1 MEDSNPE
8 LESFR
13 KQWQEEVTRRAN
25 TTTTQSQSLPFL
37 NNHSSGPSNSSQR
50 PPRPKNIY
58 ENPKTTEEDAV
69 AEPQSLHFDGPS
81 GTTEGIGDDGIY
93 SNGKSTGVKEPQS
106 ALEHYEKAVEKE
118 GQGSLGDSLDLYRK
132 AFRLD
137 DQVDRKYKNK
147 HFPPSAFPPKPT
159 NTNPSNASAT
169 VPNTAQHSLDG
180 PPPTIKQLIESF
192 SGLSIEPAPPEIEG
206 TPAPPCPIADL
217 PDEILIHVFREVG
230 IRDVAELA
238 RVAQVCK
245 RMAYIVATGEQIW
258 KRISVGSEFG
268 FGAMHYQ
275 WQTDIMGSPLDLGP
289 QLLLPSE
296 DSNKDL
302 ALFTPLSSD
311 AITKSLLQSTYLSSW
326 KQMFRLRPRI
336 RFNGCYISTVNY
348 IRPGQAS
355 PSAVA
360 WNSPVHIVTYYRYL
374 RFFRDGTVISLLT
387 TTEPSDVVHNLTKE
401 ILDYH
406 RKNQF
411 SHLPSSVMG
420 DARRG
425 RWRLSSLNDSPPES
439 DLEPSLKPGSSEG
452 TLYVETEGV
461 HEKYLYRMELKL
473 ASAGKT
479 VKNNKLAWK
488 GFWNYNKITDDWGEF
503 TLRNDKAFFWSRV
516 KSYGMGA

>member
-13 KQWQEEVTRRAN
+13 RQWQEEVTRRAN
-25 TTTTQSQSLPFL
+25 TTQSQSLPVS
-37 NNHSSGPSNSSQR
+37 NNQSAGPSPLLQR
-50 PPRPKNIY
+50 PPRSKNIY
-58 ENPKTTEEDAV
+58 ENSQTADEDSIV
-69 AEPQSLHFDGPS
+69 GPRSLHFDGPS
-81 GTTEGIGDDGIY
+81 GTAETVEDDEIHSY
-93 SNGKSTGVKEPQS
+93 GKKTGSSKPQS

-118 GQGSLGDSLDLYRK
+118 VQGNLGDSLDLYRK

-159 NTNPSNASAT
+159 ASNLSNTSAT
-169 VPNTAQHSLDG
+169 GPNATNHSLDG
-180 PPPTIKQLIESF
+180 PAPTIKQLIESF
-192 SGLSIEPAPPEIEG
+192 SDLSIEPVPPEIEG
-206 TPAPPCPIADL
+206 TPAPPCPIASL
-217 PDEILIHVFREVG
+217 PDEILIHIFKEVA
-230 IRDVAELA
+230 IRDVAEFA
-238 RVAQVCK
+238 RLAQVCK
-245 RMAYIVATGEQIW
+245 RIAYLVATGEQIW
-258 KRISVGSEFG
+258 KRISFGSEFG
-268 FGAMHYQ
+268 FGAMHYG
-275 WQTDIMGSPLDLGP
+275 WQTEIMGEPLDIEP
-289 QLLLPSE
+289 QIVLPLE
-296 DSNKDL
+296 DSDKEQ
-302 ALFTPLSSD
+302 APSIPLSNE
-311 AITKSLLQSTYLSSW
+311 AITHSLLQSIYLSSW

-387 TTEPSDVVHNLTKE
+387 TTEPSDVVHHLTKE
-401 ILDYH
+401 LLEYH

-411 SHLPSSVMG
+411 SHLPSSVMC

-439 DLEPSLKPGSSEG
+439 DIEPSLKTGGSEG

-461 HEKYLYRMELKL
+461 HERYLYRMELKMT
-473 ASAGKT
+473 SAGKT
-479 VKNNKLAWK
+479 VKNNKLAWN
-488 GFWNYNKITDDWGEF
+488 GFWNYNKLTDDWAEF
-503 TLRNDKAFFWSRV
+503 TLKNDRPFFWSRV

>member
-13 KQWQEEVTRRAN
+13 RQWQEEVTRRAN
-25 TTTTQSQSLPFL
+25 TTTAQSQSLPL
-37 NNHSSGPSNSSQR
+37 PNTHSSGPSSSSQR

-58 ENPKTTEEDAV
+58 ESSKTTEEYII

-81 GTTEGIGDDGIY
+81 GTAEGIENDGIHSY
-93 SNGKSTGVKEPQS
+93 GGREG
-106 ALEHYEKAVEKE
+106 

-147 HFPPSAFPPKPT
+147 HFPPSAFPPNPT
-159 NTNPSNASAT
+159 ITNPSNASTAGS
-169 VPNTAQHSLDG
+169 NTAQHPLDG

-217 PDEILIHVFREVG
+217 PDEILMHVFQEVG
-230 IRDVAELA
+230 IRDVAEFA

-245 RMAYIVATGEQIW
+245 RMAYLVATGEQIW
-258 KRISVGSEFG
+258 RRISFGSEFG

-275 WQTDIMGSPLDLGP
+275 WQTDITGSPLDIEP
-289 QLLLPSE
+289 QLLLPSQ
-296 DSNKDL
+296 DVNKEP
-302 ALFTPLSSD
+302 ALFTPLSND
-311 AITKSLLQSTYLSSW
+311 TITKSLLQSTYLSSW

-387 TTEPSDVVHNLTKE
+387 TTEPNDVIHNLTKE
-401 ILDYH
+401 LLEYH

-420 DARRG
+420 DARRVAG
-425 RWRLSSLNDSPPES
+425 ACPPS
-439 DLEPSLKPGSSEG
+439 MIPLQNQISNL
-452 TLYVETEGV
+452 L
-461 HEKYLYRMELKL
+461 
-473 ASAGKT
+473 
-479 VKNNKLAWK
+479 
-488 GFWNYNKITDDWGEF
+488 
-503 TLRNDKAFFWSRV
+503 
-516 KSYGMGA
+516 